1 MTPELT
7 LADIRAAHARI
18 RPYVHR
24 TPVLTSASLDALIG
38 ARVHFKC
45 ENFQRAGA
53 FKARGAHNA
62 VFSLGDAEASRGVV
76 THSSGNHGA
85 SVALAARNRGI
96 PAFIVMPRNATQA
109 KIRAVE
115 RYGGHV
121 TLCEPTQ
128 ASREQTAERVR
139 GETGAH
145 FVHPYDD
152 LRVIAG
158 QGTTALELI
167 EDVPD
172 LDVIVCP
179 VGGGGQL
186 SGVAVAAKGL
196 RPGIEVIGAEPAAAD
211 DAAQSFHAGRLI
223 RSPDPQTIADGLRSA
238 SLGELPYALI
248 RGHVTDI
255 VTASETAI
263 VRAMR
268 LVWEV
273 LKIVIEP
280 SSAVP
285 IAALLEHARPVE
297 GCRIG
302 VILSGG
308 NVDLDRLP
316 WLGGPSAS
324 ARPRGRSAPL

>member
-1 MTPELT
+1 VRPQLT
-7 LADIRAAHARI
+7 LGHIREAHARI

-24 TPVLTSASLDALIG
+24 TPVLTSGSLDALCG
-38 ARVHFKC
+38 ARAHFKC

-62 VFSLGDAEASRGVV
+62 VFSLGDDEASRGVV

-85 SVALAARNRGI
+85 AVALAARNRGI
-96 PAFIVMPRNATQA
+96 SAFIVMPRNAAQP

-115 RYGGHV
+115 RYGGRV
-121 TLCEPTQ
+121 IFCEPTQ

-139 GETGAH
+139 GETGAC
-145 FVHPYDD
+145 FIHPYDD

-167 EDVPD
+167 EDVPE
-172 LDVIVCP
+172 LEVIVCP

-186 SGVAVAAKGL
+186 SGVAFAAKSL
-196 RPGIEVIGAEPAAAD
+196 RPGIDVMGAEPAAAD
-211 DAAQSFHAGRLI
+211 DAARSFHAGRLI
-223 RSPDPQTIADGLRSA
+223 RGPDPLTIADGLRSA

-248 RGHVTDI
+248 REHVTDI
-255 VTASETAI
+255 LTASEAAI
-263 VRAMR
+263 VQAMR
-268 LVWEV
+268 LAWEV

-280 SSAVP
+280 SSAV
-285 IAALLEHARPVE
+285 AVAVLLAGGPLAGRNV
-297 GCRIG
+297 G

-316 WLGGPSAS
+316 WHA
-324 ARPRGRSAPL
+324 A